1 MTSIKLDAD
10 SIVAGLLHDTLED
23 TNLNIEEI
31 DKNFGFQIVE
41 LVDGLT
47 KINKYSLKVKN
58 QKYGENYKKL
68 ILATT
73 KRFKSN
79 ISKIS

>member
-23 TNLNIEEI
+23 TNINIEEI
-31 DKNFGFQIVE
+31 NQNFGNQIVE

-47 KINKYSLKVKN
+47 KINKHSLKVKIAIR
-58 QKYGENYKKL
+58 ENYKKL
-68 ILATT
+68 ILA
-73 KRFKSN
+73 KKKDLR
-79 ISKIS
+79 